1 MKVKTVIIL
10 FLLFLF
16 LIILLQNTEVVS
28 FRIYFWV
35 LSMSRIILLPAVLI
49 IGFIIGFIAAKI
61 HRKKHLTKIKERS
74 DDE

>member
-16 LIILLQNTEVVS
+16 LIILLQNTEVVN
-28 FRIYFWV
+28 FRIYFWE

-49 IGFIIGFIAAKI
+49 IGFIIGFIYAKI